1 MHTCAAGADGAMT
14 QDQQQP
20 SQQQASQHQ
29 QHAQAQAQHQHQQA
43 AQQQQQQQAETNAR
57 LKKEYII
64 KQQRWLL
71 FLRHCAKCQFP
82 DGQCSYGS
90 SCAVAKQLWQHILS
104 CSDQNCEYPR

>member
-1 MHTCAAGADGAMT
+1 MTPT
-14 QDQQQP
+14 QDQQQQH
-20 SQQQASQHQ
+20 QQQASQHQ

-43 AQQQQQQQAETNAR
+43 AQQQQAETNAR

-104 CSDQNCEYPR
+104 CSDQTCEYPR